1 MARMFYERED
11 ENGVT
16 VDCNAHP
23 SSDYEPRKL
32 KPYQTHLMMNSAGRA
47 YFDDKPAT
55 IEHEV
60 GDQVLSHVA
69 QPKGAM
75 TFGSVL
81 AREEKR

>member
-1 MARMFYERED
+1 MAKMFYDRTD

-16 VDCNAHP
+16 TSCNAHA

-32 KPYQTHLMMNSAGRA
+32 KPYQTHLMLNSAGQA
-47 YFDDKPAT
+47 YLDNKPAT

-60 GDQVLSHVA
+60 GDQVLRQAS

-75 TFGSVL
+75 TFGSLL
-81 AREEKR
+81 ARGEKR